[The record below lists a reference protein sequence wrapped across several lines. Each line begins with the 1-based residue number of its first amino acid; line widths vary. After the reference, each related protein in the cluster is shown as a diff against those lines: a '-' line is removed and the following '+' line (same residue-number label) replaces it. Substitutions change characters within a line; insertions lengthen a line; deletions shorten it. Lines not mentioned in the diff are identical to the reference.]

1 MKKSL
6 LLILGLLLTTSLL
19 AGPVGKEEAK
29 EKALAFLNG
38 TVSQRAGVAK
48 APRRLQDLSLASS
61 SDAYHVFNIGASNG
75 FVIVSGSDLTPDII
89 GYTDE
94 GAFDAQNIPD
104 NMKAWLQEY
113 TNQIAW
119 VEKQGEVA
127 ASTSKARKVS
137 AGVKEAIAPLIQT
150 KWNQVAPY
158 NYQVPSGCATG
169 CVATA
174 MAQMLYYCNQ
184 KEGFPMGTI
193 AYIAGYNDGNGHD
206 VSACDKKASFDWANM
221 QKTYTGL
228 ESTTAPEAVAVA
240 TLMQYCGAAVRMR
253 YASTSSATTMF
264 VSEALNTYFGFD
276 HHLKNLY
283 RNLYTNAEW
292 EDIIYQELAAN
303 RPVLY
308 GGKSSGGGHAFI
320 CDGYD
325 ADGYFH
331 INWGWGGLHDGY
343 YLLSV
348 VNPEKGGAGSGS
360 AVDGYAMKQ
369 DAIIGFQKSTG
380 DTTPEA
386 AVVSCQQFD
395 YLGTA
400 TVAKNQ
406 TNFQFDFT
414 THVKSELTFT
424 HTFVFGVGVYD
435 DEDHLVGE
443 IKEYTGAFEFPPSGA
458 SDITYRV
465 YLNLKSLT
473 AGKTYTLKQMSRL
486 SSSSDW
492 NVCYGSD
499 AYYVQA
505 VVDESDVTFTT
516 VSPNYNLT
524 ASKITLTTDG
534 VVNTAQTI
542 TAKIK
547 NTGTAPYRSILYL
560 IVDGE
565 KKSGTDVNVEPGESV
580 LASFSYKPTVAGT
593 QILQFTTDESGLKP
607 ISGGKSITIK
617 SGVPSDNTPTL
628 TSVHQL
634 NVSGMEILGK
644 KLVDKVRFTN
654 ESPTTAYDGW
664 VSTTVYKWTGS
675 SGSPT
680 TLESQHVIIPP
691 SSSVVVTFEKDVEFD
706 GTYSVR
712 ARYYHGGSWADALP
726 DVAFTKYTVTPAI
739 TTIAADGTET
749 LLKATAS
756 YNVPADAA
764 VVDLRGQ
771 SVVTSLVT
779 TAASP
784 NCLYLAD
791 TDPIS
796 GITKNWVK
804 GTTAAN
810 IELTDG
816 YDFYTPIDFTAA
828 NISFTRRFTT
838 GADGGGNGWNT
849 IVLPFDVEAVKQ
861 GDTPLDW
868 FKSSSDT
875 GKNFWVYQFVID
887 GKGAVNFDRASDI
900 KANTPYLI
908 TVPSDAWGAEF
919 DLTGK
924 DITFAA
930 TDVTVKANEKKTQSG
945 FYYMFTGGSQKQ
957 TVAADA
963 GYVLNAEGNKFAK
976 TTGSVDVPAFQAYF
990 YPSTHNLQADAL
1002 AISFVDNSEA
1012 TDIQGVDTKQVAAD
1026 NDNWYTLQGLKL
1038 DGKPTEKGI
1047 YIYNGKK
1054 VAIK

>member
-6 LLILGLLLTTSLL
+6 LLILGLLLTTSLF

-29 EKALAFLNG
+29 AKALAFLNG

-61 SDAYHVFNIGASNG
+61 GDAYHVFNIGASNG

-104 NMKAWLQEY
+104 NMNAWLQGY
-113 TNQIAW
+113 ADQIEW
-119 VEKQGEVA
+119 VEKNGEQVTESKVRKA
-127 ASTSKARKVS
+127 PATST
-137 AGVKEAIAPLIQT
+137 VKSAIAPLIQT
-150 KWNQVAPY
+150 KWAQDAPY
-158 NYQVPSGCATG
+158 NGMVPSGCVTG

-174 MAQMLYYCNQ
+174 MAQMLYYCAN
-184 KEGFPMGTI
+184 KPGFPQGTSKVI
-193 AYIAGYNDGNGHD
+193 PSYTDANSHYIE
-206 VSACDKKASFDWANM
+206 SCEKITSFDWSNM
-221 QKTYTGL
+221 QLTYTGT
-228 ESTTAPEAVAVA
+228 ESATLKNAVAK
-240 TLMQYCGAAVRMR
+240 LMKYCGASVNMK
-253 YASTSSATTMF
+253 YGSTSSSSTLKVAN
-264 VSEALNTYFGFD
+264 SLNEYFGYD
-276 HHLKNLY
+276 HHLRNVY
-283 RNLYTNAEW
+283 RNQYSSAEW
-292 EDIIYQELAAN
+292 EDLIYQELVES

-308 GGKSSGGGHAFI
+308 SGSSSGGGHAFI

-331 INWGWGGLHDGY
+331 INWGWGGNHDGY
-343 YLLSV
+343 YLLSLT
-348 VNPEKGGAGSGS
+348 NPEKGGTGSGLS
-360 AVDGYAMKQ
+360 PDGYTMDQ
-369 DAIIGFQKSTG
+369 DAVIGFHKPEIG
-380 DTTPEA
+380 FVEEDTR
-386 AVVSCQQFD
+386 VSCQKFD
-395 YLGTA
+395 YTGTS
-400 TVAKNQ
+400 VVPKNQ
-406 TNFQFDFT
+406 TSFQFDFT
-414 THVKSELTFT
+414 THLKSELTYSY
-424 HTFVFGVGVYD
+424 TFVMGVGVYD
-435 DEDHLVGE
+435 SDNNLVNTVYA
-443 IKEYTGAFEFPPSGA
+443 YTGDFDFTPSGET
-458 SDITYRV
+458 DVTYKY

-473 AGKTYTLKQMSRL
+473 AGIYKIKQMS
-486 SSSSDW
+486 SISGSDVFNPCKSSD
-492 NVCYGSD
+492 D
-499 AYYVQA
+499 YYVQA
-505 VVDESDVTFTT
+505 VVDDDNVTFSNIGPNTNLV
-516 VSPNYNLT
+516 VSDMKLV
-524 ASKITLTTDG
+524 TDG
-534 VVNTAQTI
+534 VEDAIQTL

-547 NTGTAPYRSILYL
+547 NTGSDAYHGNIYLYK
-560 IVDGE
+560 GSTQY
-565 KKSGTDVNVEPGESV
+565 SGLGLHLESGESSMIELSFIPTDPGTEEWV
-580 LASFSYKPTVAGT
+580 ISTDIANLANFN
-593 QILQFTTDESGLKP
+593 L
-607 ISGGKSITIK
+607 TIG
-617 SGVPSDNTPTL
+617 SAVPSDNTPTL

-634 NVSGMEILGK
+634 NLSGTEILGK
-644 KLVDKVRFTN
+644 KLIDKVIYTN
-654 ESPTTAYDGW
+654 ESTTTAYDGW
-664 VSTTVYKWTGS
+664 VSLTVYKWAGS
-675 SGSPT
+675 SGTPT
-680 TLESQHVIIPP
+680 TLASQQVIIPP

-791 TDPIS
+791 TDPSS

-849 IVLPFDVEAVKQ
+849 IVLPFDVQTVKRV
-861 GDTPLDW
+861 DTDTAIDW

-908 TVPSDAWGAEF
+908 TVPSDASDAWDAEF

-1026 NDNWYTLQGLKL
+1026 DDNWYTLQGVKL